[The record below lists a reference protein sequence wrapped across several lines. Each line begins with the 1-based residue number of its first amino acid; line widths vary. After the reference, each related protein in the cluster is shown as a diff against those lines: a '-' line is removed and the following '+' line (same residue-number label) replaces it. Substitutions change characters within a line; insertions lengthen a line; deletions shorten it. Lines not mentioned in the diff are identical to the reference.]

1 MAGLAVL
8 SLRPSRDCSWGFN
21 GEIAPEKGVELGGT
35 NSVSFLSSD
44 FFLILRKCHI
54 LFNNNDD
61 EEFSVTVWDPRAL
74 SCQGAR
80 CPAWAFGRHLR

>member
-1 MAGLAVL
+1 MMAGLAVL

-44 FFLILRKCHI
+44 FF
-54 LFNNNDD
+54 FNI
-61 EEFSVTVWDPRAL
+61 EKMSYIV
-74 SCQGAR
+74 
-80 CPAWAFGRHLR
+80 